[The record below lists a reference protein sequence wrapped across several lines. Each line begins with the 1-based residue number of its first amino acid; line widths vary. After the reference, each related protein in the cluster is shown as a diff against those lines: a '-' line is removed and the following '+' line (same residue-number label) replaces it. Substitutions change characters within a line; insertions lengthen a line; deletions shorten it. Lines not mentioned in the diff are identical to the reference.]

1 MALSGKPVRASAEV
15 TNLPITC
22 LQPAALARPGV
33 PASDGVMQ
41 PAIGG
46 AALLSYASR

>member
-1 MALSGKPVRASAEV
+1 MTLSGKPVRASAEV
-15 TNLPITC
+15 KNWPITC
-22 LQPAALARPGV
+22 RLLRLHAQEP

-46 AALLSYASR
+46 AALLSYASG